1 MDDILKEIEKA
12 ADDIQIP
19 ASLDPNNVKKKL
31 KERKLSEESNY
42 MNYKKSEYK
51 KVNEEKHKN
60 KKFNVRKIVEYAAAI
75 ALVIGIGSAGIYNVI
90 TRQAGNES
98 EKNIQSDEINA
109 SNQVASCE
117 DADKNTRNDA
127 DQSQLDSADAY
138 LEKKNDIGTYHLA
151 SNYEEV
157 YKLVDTDNIYVSYCG
172 KDKEDASATKKESYS
187 QTNLQ
192 VDGVDESDYVKTD
205 GSYIYVQKEDKIVIT
220 DVRNEKMNILGK
232 IYPDLGKNGHIRAM
246 YVDGNQLFLVLQKN
260 ASDKMK
266 CILQTY
272 NIADR
277 KHAKLEGSVVVEGEY
292 ADSRKVGD
300 FVYLFTNKGIL
311 YNETTYKGD
320 KEKII
325 PLVNDEKIP
334 SGCIYVQNH
343 ANSEFIAVSVNVKKP
358 TEIVDQMMVMNASV
372 NVYMGTDAIYLY
384 STEYKKEKAYT
395 NITKFQYND
404 GYMSGVASKTVKGE
418 ITDVFAISESNNI
431 LRVLTTEWD
440 EQSKN
445 RLYMLDDKMQILGKL
460 SGIAD
465 GEEIY
470 AARYIG
476 NIAYFITYHNTDPLF
491 AVDISDPETPKVIGE
506 LKITGFSDY
515 LHPYGKD
522 KILGIGYETDAV
534 TGEQLGVKLTM
545 FDISNPEKLKVIDTL
560 HLNGDYCSAA
570 EDYKTALVDSEKNVI
585 GFTVEQ
591 WEQTQKDETAQ
602 DSGRRYSWKNNHF
615 VKQFE
620 KKVPEIKN
628 DMYETCDDL
637 YVDNYDIRGLYIGD
651 TFYLNYPS
659 NKSYKLESYNML
671 KNYDEMDQLQF

>member
-19 ASLDPNNVKKKL
+19 ASLDNVKKKL

-220 DVRNEKMNILGK
+220 DVRNEKMN
-232 IYPDLGKNGHIRAM
+232 PDLGKNGHIRAM

-404 GYMSGVASKTVKGE
+404 GYSYSQWVRDMRSGKKDGRFSATIRGVESTISYRSITSMPGWYVIVELANKDISDITQQFSWLGGTFGCILVA
-418 ITDVFAISESNNI
+418 ITLI
-431 LRVLTTEWD
+431 
-440 EQSKN
+440 
-445 RLYMLDDKMQILGKL
+445 YMLSILLLEKKDKKVYMGL
-460 SGIAD
+460 SA
-465 GEEIY
+465 
-470 AARYIG
+470 
-476 NIAYFITYHNTDPLF
+476 TDPLTELLNRRALQN
-491 AVDISDPETPKVIGE
+491 AVEEE
-506 LKITGFSDY
+506 LKKKATGYFIFIDIDNFKTY
-515 LHPYGKD
+515 NDTYGH
-522 KILGIGYETDAV
+522 
-534 TGEQLGVKLTM
+534 
-545 FDISNPEKLKVIDTL
+545 S
-560 HLNGDYCSAA
+560 NGDLCLKHCARTMKKCFP
-570 EDYKTALVDSEKNVI
+570 EDSILV
-585 GFTVEQ
+585 T
-591 WEQTQKDETAQ
+591 
-602 DSGRRYSWKNNHF
+602 
-615 VKQFE
+615 
-620 KKVPEIKN
+620 
-628 DMYETCDDL
+628 
-637 YVDNYDIRGLYIGD
+637 
-651 TFYLNYPS
+651 TFR
-659 NKSYKLESYNML
+659 E
-671 KNYDEMDQLQF
+671 